1 MGVSALEARTTSVAR
16 VRPSNTAMEPTI
28 GAALF
33 PVVQNVGG
41 PRRLRL
47 IARTVSRMQM
57 VPFLSLASEGFLA
70 LEAPGRREMSGAT
83 KEIGAPEYRIGK
95 FQWNFVLT
103 PRETMISDPVLGPVV
118 TARK

>member
-1 MGVSALEARTTSVAR
+1 MQGKVLWGVENAQKETERNER
-16 VRPSNTAMEPTI
+16 CD
-28 GAALF
+28 
-33 PVVQNVGG
+33 
-41 PRRLRL
+41 
-47 IARTVSRMQM
+47 
-57 VPFLSLASEGFLA
+57 
-70 LEAPGRREMSGAT
+70 